1 MSDSSDPRPA
11 VAVTLAP
18 LGPDPR
24 TGLQIAAALAVRG
37 VQVSA
42 GQAGTRARDLDR
54 SGRRDLLIAARRLE
68 LDVVGID
75 AWFKPEDLLDPARVD
90 DAVTALLATIEL
102 ASDLGAIPVSTRF
115 PAEGGEEAIEALMG
129 AGNRVGV
136 SLIDHGVPPRGM
148 SVRPIDVKRPA
159 SGLVIPG
166 STEEVAVS
174 SPPIGELIEGLGL
187 GIDPP
192 SWLVAGLDPF
202 DAAGRGVWSLR
213 LADLTADGMRIPAGD
228 PDGRVDPVSLL
239 AAART
244 GGLRHDPIIDA
255 RRWIDPVAGVRSTLA
270 SLA

>member
-18 LGPDPR
+18 LGADPR
-24 TGLQIAAALAVRG
+24 AGLRVAGALAIRG

-75 AWFKPEDLLDPARVD
+75 AWFTPEDLLDPARVD

-102 ASDLGAIPVSTRF
+102 ASDLGAIPISTRF
-115 PAEGGEEAIEALMG
+115 PAQGGEEAIEALMG

-148 SVRPIDVKRPA
+148 SVRPIDTERPG

-166 STEEVAVS
+166 STAEVAVS
-174 SPPIGELIEGLGL
+174 SPPNGELIEGLGV

-192 SWLVAGLDPF
+192 SWLVAGFDPF
-202 DAAGRGVWSLR
+202 DAAGHGVWSLR
-213 LADLTADGMRIPAGD
+213 LADLTADGMRVPAGD

-244 GGLRHDPIIDA
+244 GGLRHHPIIDA
-255 RRWIDPVAGVRSTLA
+255 RRWLDPVAGVRTTLA
-270 SLA
+270 SLG